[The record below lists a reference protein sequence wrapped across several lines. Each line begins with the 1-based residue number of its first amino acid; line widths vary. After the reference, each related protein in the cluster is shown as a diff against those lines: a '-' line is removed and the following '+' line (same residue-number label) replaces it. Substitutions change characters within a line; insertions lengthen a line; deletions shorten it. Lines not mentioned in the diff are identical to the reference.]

1 MTVKPRV
8 KIAIQYDPR
17 GRGVYLA
24 LAYCRIRRGSEPF
37 FDLYGTCV
45 GYCGGGA
52 YADFYFHVGE
62 QVGAGFTG
70 YTPSFDGWSWHDD
83 RIGVSGLAGKEFA
96 EGVQALVSYVQGRL
110 WPRWCC
116 STDEGTPDLSP
127 AAKRRLK
134 CEKREVFY
142 TSPGFDGDLLAFL
155 SPVWGISVH
164 FGEVAEEWDRHHQ
177 DILKFGRARR
187 SAFITAIVKYPHL
200 IEGDLR
206 FLSKEAFGRCGR
218 TKLVFADGQGG
229 ELVVPCQ
236 WEAVTESDVERIA
249 ALKRD
254 LLSSEHDKARLMVV
268 AETID
273 AGIRQLLD
281 RDGISW
287 REIPRNELCQFLDEQ
302 GAPDLSEFISA
313 KNGLNP
319 PPPYR
324 PGY

>member
-1 MTVKPRV
+1 MTVKPSV
-8 KIAIQYDPR
+8 KIAIQYDPK
-17 GRGVYLA
+17 GRGVYLG

-62 QVGAGFTG
+62 QVGAGFIS

-83 RIGVSGLAGKEFA
+83 RVGVSGLAGQPFA
-96 EGVQALVSYVQGRL
+96 DGIRDLIYYAQGRL

-134 CEKREVFY
+134 CERREVFY

-177 DILKFGRARR
+177 DVLRFGRARR
-187 SAFITAIVKYPHL
+187 SAFITAIVKYPQL

-206 FLSKEAFGRCGR
+206 FLSSESFGRCGR
-218 TKLVFADGQGG
+218 TKLVFADNQGG
-229 ELVVPCQ
+229 ELAVACQ
-236 WEAVTESDVERIA
+236 WETVTESDVERIA
-249 ALKRD
+249 TLKLD
-254 LLSSEHDKARLMVV
+254 LLSSEHNKARLMVV

-273 AGIRQLLD
+273 PGVRQLLE
-281 RDGISW
+281 REGISW
-287 REIPRNELCQFLDEQ
+287 REIPRNELCSFLDEQ
-302 GAPDLSEFISA
+302 GDANLSEFISA
-313 KNGLNP
+313 RNGLNP
-319 PPPYR
+319 PPSYP
-324 PGY
+324 PGH